1 MQTHPQTQA
10 TFTMPAKAHR
20 FVASDR
26 VEGTLV
32 RRTDGTKIGTIGR
45 LISIRS
51 AARWPTGCWVLAAL
65 WASV

>member
-10 TFTMPAKAHR
+10 TFTMPAKRHR

-32 RRTDGTKIGTIGR
+32 RRSDGTK
-45 LISIRS
+45 IRS
-51 AARWPTGCWVLAAL
+51 AARWRTRCLVSAAS
-65 WASV
+65 WASA